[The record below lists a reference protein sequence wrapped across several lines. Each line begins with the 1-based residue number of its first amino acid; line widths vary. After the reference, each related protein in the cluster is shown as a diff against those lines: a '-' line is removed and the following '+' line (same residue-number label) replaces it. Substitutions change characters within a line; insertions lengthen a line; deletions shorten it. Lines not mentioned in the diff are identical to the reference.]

1 MLKSKKWNQ
10 TGLKSPPDSIKYLF
24 LVTSRPAAAWF
35 CDGSLDAMLHNNMGH
50 NIRKMNAELVT
61 CESKHIHA
69 GMLKYILRSMHTEIA
84 VHL

>member
-1 MLKSKKWNQ
+1 
-10 TGLKSPPDSIKYLF
+10 
-24 LVTSRPAAAWF
+24 
-35 CDGSLDAMLHNNMGH
+35 MGH

-69 GMLKYILRSMHTEIA
+69 GMLKYIWRSMHTGIA